1 MMNFDHVEDSRVRS
15 VLLGDVSEDAICYA
29 LTQSRGAVASDQFN
43 PDVSYRV
50 LNAREYAI
58 ENAEICWNEEGDLDG
73 TLQYLQDFWSV

>member
-1 MMNFDHVEDSRVRS
+1 MTKFDHVEDDRVRS
-15 VLLGDVSEDAICYA
+15 VLMGDVSEDAIIYA
-29 LTQSRGAVASDQFN
+29 LTQTRGAVASDQFN

-58 ENAEICWNEEGDLDG
+58 ERAEICWNEESDADG